1 MFSSVAI
8 AKTLGTFLIS
18 TFANHSI
25 ATKKQWFAIVKFA
38 KSLGTKFLKI
48 EHQTEKILRNKTI
61 HTDLNLWAINLKFFK
76 ILSHVV
82 YNLYKFQIDG
92 SQIEAWAAHETEYCF
107 VE

>member
-18 TFANHSI
+18 TFANRSI

-48 EHQTEKILRNKTI
+48 EHQTEKILRNK
-61 HTDLNLWAINLKFFK
+61 
-76 ILSHVV
+76 
-82 YNLYKFQIDG
+82 YLYKFVLISIITFCRQLCDLYG
-92 SQIEAWAAHETEYCF
+92 NL
-107 VE
+107 